1 MTMVVFKNK
10 TVCLVLLVLEYVFNI
25 DLDKRRERK
34 QEAGNNIPGLQKL
47 TVL

>member
-10 TVCLVLLVLEYVFNI
+10 TVCLVLRLNMYSYI